1 MIYPIFG
8 IPYFQSVVYPISR
21 TASRN
26 FSFQYLILRN
36 RPTSTSVLPY
46 PASGPDRRVVVL
58 RHHEEV
64 SSWKFP
70 SARLDLE
77 EVQVAL
83 LVVIRAVVGE
93 GILMLDFNQ
102 FIAAFT

>member
-1 MIYPIFG
+1 M
-8 IPYFQSVVYPISR
+8 
-21 TASRN
+21 
-26 FSFQYLILRN
+26 
-36 RPTSTSVLPY
+36 
-46 PASGPDRRVVVL
+46 VL

-64 SSWKFP
+64 SSGKFP
-70 SARLDLE
+70 PARLDLE